1 LTDDIE
7 QIERTAGALLQQLTP
22 AKRRALL
29 RRISRDIAN
38 SQRSRIA
45 RQLAPDGSGFTP
57 RKEKVPPA
65 PGRYAVSFLYPSGG
79 SGEARKVI
87 LKSYTIANRMM
98 TGWDIEAEGVR
109 SFFFDK
115 VIRWLPVEPQY
126 RNASAGKLRR
136 GGSLRRKAMFRRL
149 TSSRFLRA
157 GNDDLQFW
165 VGFSG
170 RAAEIAR
177 IHQEGLRDRPSR
189 KAKPI
194 AYPARE
200 LLGFSAADRTALLD
214 AFLAHFE
221 AVA

>member
-1 LTDDIE
+1 VNDDIE
-7 QIERTAGALLQQLTP
+7 QIERTAGALLRQLAP

-29 RRISRDIAN
+29 RRVSRDIAN

-45 RQLAPDGSGFTP
+45 RQKAPDGNGFEP
-57 RKEKVPPA
+57 RKDKRPPKA
-65 PGRYAVSFLYPSGG
+65 SRYAVSFLYPSGG
-79 SGEARKVI
+79 SGQARKVI
-87 LKSYTIANRMM
+87 LKSYTIANKMM

-115 VIRWLPVEPQY
+115 VVKWLPVEPQY

-136 GGSLRRKAMFRRL
+136 QGSLRRKAMFRRL
-149 TSSRFLRA
+149 SSTRFLRA

-189 KAKPI
+189 KAKPM
-194 AYPARE
+194 AYPVRE
-200 LLGFSAADRTALLD
+200 LLGFSAADRAAMLD

-221 AVA
+221 VVL